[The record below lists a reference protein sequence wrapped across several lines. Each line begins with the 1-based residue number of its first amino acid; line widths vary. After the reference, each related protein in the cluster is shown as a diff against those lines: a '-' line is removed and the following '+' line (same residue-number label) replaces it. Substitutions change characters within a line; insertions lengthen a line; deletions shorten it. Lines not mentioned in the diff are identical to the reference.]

1 MRRTEILE
9 GRILAAILALGFL
22 NNVFGAR
29 LRITSLRAAAGPGI
43 EFLEYLAPR
52 DGRATPADTRAND
65 LVYWQTRLRTRD
77 PDATFAR
84 LRSGHTGFISAGI
97 VSLQDTHLGFRK
109 GILVRDPDGHAVEL
123 VGE

>member
-52 DGRATPADTRAND
+52 DGRATPGDTRAND

-77 PDATFAR
+77 SDATFAR
-84 LRSGHTGFISAGI
+84 LRSGYTGFISAGI
-97 VSLQDTHLGFRK
+97 VSLQDTRLGFRK